1 VTTPVVLVPGLGLGP
16 ESYAP
21 TAQHLSTPYEVVTL
35 PGYGQRVHRYD
46 NLRTEALAD
55 QLAQHLTEPTVL
67 VGHSAT
73 CQVVVA
79 TALAHPELVTALV
92 LVAPSGDRQAS
103 GWPTLV
109 ARLLRSAV
117 WESPRLVPVLVKQY
131 LRTGL
136 GSMAKAMDVARRY
149 DLAAAAGRL
158 ELPTTIIRSSHDRIA
173 PEHWTHQ
180 LAERT
185 GGEAWTFPT
194 GSHLPVLTNP
204 RELSEFINRAAGVY
218 NRQ

>member
-1 VTTPVVLVPGLGLGP
+1 MTTPVVLLPGLGLGP

-21 TAQHLSTPYEVVTL
+21 TAQYLSTPYEVVTL
-35 PGYGQRVHRYD
+35 PGYGHKVHRD
-46 NLRTEALAD
+46 DDLRTEALAER
-55 QLAQHLTEPTVL
+55 LARHLTEPTVL

-73 CQVVVA
+73 CQVAVA
-79 TALAHPELVTALV
+79 TALAHPDLVTALV
-92 LVAPSGDRQAS
+92 LVAPSGDRRAS
-103 GWPTLV
+103 SWPTLIG
-109 ARLLRSAV
+109 RLLRSAV
-117 WESPRLVPVLVKQY
+117 WESPRLVPVLLKQY

-136 GSMAKAMDVARRY
+136 ASMAKAMDVARRY
-149 DLAAAAGRL
+149 DLAAAAEKL

-204 RELSEFINRAAGVY
+204 GELAAFINRAAGVY